1 MNKNLRP
8 KHVNQST
15 TPAKMP
21 SIITR
26 VLKSVNFDCRSFEP
40 LQSSYTGPVYRPN
53 ALEAI
58 ATAQDAPAW
67 RLLLAQY
74 WPRDVFVK

>member
-8 KHVNQST
+8 KHVDQST

-26 VLKSVNFDCRSFEP
+26 ILKSVNFDCRSIEP
-40 LQSSYTGPVYRPN
+40 LQNSYTGPVYRPKAPE
-53 ALEAI
+53 ALAPVR
-58 ATAQDAPAW
+58 DAPAW
-67 RLLLAQY
+67 RLLLAQD
-74 WPRDVFVK
+74 WPCDLLVK